1 MPPAK
6 DPYVESQAPGHT
18 RDLIP
23 VNKHENTQH
32 TQDGMRYNTLA
43 FAGLAALAA
52 ATDVHDLTTESFEP
66 FVNDHGLV
74 LAECT

>member
-1 MPPAK
+1 
-6 DPYVESQAPGHT
+6 
-18 RDLIP
+18 
-23 VNKHENTQH
+23 
-32 TQDGMRYNTLA
+32 MRYNTLA
-43 FAGLAALAA
+43 FAGFTALAA